1 MSTFESPFE
10 QSILLTGFGPF
21 PGAAQNPSEVLAKAM
36 EERSPSPLLAQYELI
51 GASLPTHWQKIRP
64 TLTSLLARYR
74 PAIIL
79 HIGYASTSPG
89 FHLENTAYNKTCDN
103 PDIEGV
109 PGTCAPILMDGPS
122 LIKNTLPLD
131 DFAARLVN
139 AGLNART
146 SDDPGLYLCNMAYYL
161 SLCHAL
167 GCSKAYPVAR
177 HHSCLFVHIPAL
189 ESKDGLIPPEEEG
202 DNRLTLNEACNGLE
216 LLLEELVKAHAI
228 SHELA

>member
-1 MSTFESPFE
+1 MSTDESPFE

-21 PGAAQNPSEVLAKAM
+21 PGAAQNPSELLAKTM
-36 EERSPSPLLAQYELI
+36 DLRPRSPLLARCELV

-64 TLTSLLARYR
+64 ALTSLLARYR

-103 PDIEGV
+103 PDIDDV
-109 PGTCAPILMDGPS
+109 PGTCAPILMDGPA
-122 LIKNTLPLD
+122 LIKNTLPLNH
-131 DFAARLVN
+131 FATRLVE
-139 AGLNART
+139 AGLNASI
-146 SDDPGLYLCNMAYYL
+146 SDDPGLYLCNMTYYL

-167 GCSKAYPVAR
+167 GCSNAYPVAR

-189 ESKDGLIPPEEEG
+189 ETHDGLMPQEEEG
-202 DNRLTLNEACNGLE
+202 PNRLSLEEACCGIE
-216 LLLEELVKAHAI
+216 LLLEELVKAHVI